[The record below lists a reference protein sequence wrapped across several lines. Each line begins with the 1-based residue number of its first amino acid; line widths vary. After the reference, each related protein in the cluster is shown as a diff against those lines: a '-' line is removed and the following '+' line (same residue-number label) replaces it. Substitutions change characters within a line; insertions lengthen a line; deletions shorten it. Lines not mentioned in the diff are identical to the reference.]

1 MKILYEPSRLWET
14 LGGIALVAAAVCMA
28 CGAPICK
35 AAKNNL
41 GKNVLAVIGSAAFA
55 AHYNGDIRIKSV
67 SAARRIYC
75 AAETA
80 EQPYSCRRPKNGL

>member
-14 LGGIALVAAAVCMA
+14 LGGIALVAATVCMA

-55 AHYNGDIRIKSV
+55 AHCYGDIRDEFISL
-67 SAARRIYC
+67 AHGIYC
-75 AAETA
+75 SPETA
-80 EQPYSCRRPKNGL
+80 KQSHPCHCPKNDL